1 MTGSELQNLSEHQL
15 IEEFLKPLAKSSPYS
30 LNLGDDAALLKPR
43 PGYDLVITKDV
54 LVERIHFFE
63 NDPTST
69 IARKALRVNL
79 SDLASKGA
87 RPLGYLLGL
96 GLPKN
101 WDRQKTRELCAGF
114 AMDQEIFDFY
124 VMGGDTVSSPER
136 LLISITA
143 IGEIKSGHMTHRNT
157 ATSGDILYVSGTI
170 GDAALHAAICY
181 EKLSAPEE
189 EKAIFLR
196 NRFLLPEP
204 GIALT
209 GAIDRYAN
217 AAMDI
222 SDGLMGDLI
231 KMCKASSVSVKL
243 DLGSIPYSGA
253 ATSMISSQTLAQ
265 QIALTG
271 GDDYELLVAVGP
283 ENTLNFEKEAAL
295 ASIAVTK
302 IGVFKERA
310 DEELSFVNV
319 PAWMPFE
326 KTSYDHFS

>member
-1 MTGSELQNLSEHQL
+1 MTAIEAQHLSEHEL

-30 LNLGDDAALLKPR
+30 LNLDDDAALLKPR
-43 PGYDLVITKDV
+43 PGHDLVITKDV

-63 NDPTST
+63 NDPTGT

-101 WDRQKTRELCAGF
+101 WNRQKTRDLCAGF
-114 AMDQEIFDFY
+114 ATDQETFDFY

-143 IGEIKSGHMTHRNT
+143 IGEIKSGQMTHRNT
-157 ATSGDILYVSGTI
+157 ATAGDVLYVSGTI
-170 GDAALHAAICY
+170 GDAALHTAICY
-181 EKLSAPEE
+181 KKLSAPDD
-189 EKAIFLR
+189 EKAHFLR
-196 NRFLLPEP
+196 NRFLLPDP
-204 GIALT
+204 VIALT
-209 GAIDRYAN
+209 AAIDQYAK

-222 SDGLMGDLI
+222 SDGLIGDLV
-231 KMCKASSVSVKL
+231 KMCKASSVSAKL
-243 DLGSIPYSGA
+243 DLGSIPYSA
-253 ATSMISSQTLAQ
+253 AAASMISGQRLAQ

-283 ENTLNFEKEAAL
+283 ENTLSFEKEASR
-295 ASIAVTK
+295 ASIAVTR
-302 IGVFKERA
+302 IGVFEERA
-310 DEELSFVNV
+310 DETLSFCDA
-319 PAWMPFE
+319 PPWMSFE
-326 KTSYDHFS
+326 KMSYEHFS